1 VTGVTLRQYMRHEG
15 RQRAITLVADT
26 DLSFKEI
33 AYRLGFRSQGNFST
47 AFRDVSAKLP
57 ENTDSAGTS
66 VLNH

>member
-1 VTGVTLRQYMRHEG
+1 MRHEG

-47 AFRDVSAKLP
+47 AFRDAVGETP
-57 ENTDSAGTS
+57 
-66 VLNH
+66 